1 MRRREMLLSTG
12 AAVVGLSTFPIGWT
26 AAANNRKQKLLYFT
40 RNCLHEHEP
49 VRPRNGE
56 LSLSEELLIEWGKT
70 AGFDVDCS
78 KDGRVFDGDLD
89 QYNTI
94 VFYTSGTCNDL
105 MTKPSTQK
113 TPPISPQG
121 KKRLFDAFA
130 AGTGF
135 VGIHSAI
142 SFSPQLIGSGY
153 SGHGTPQDGTMLVT
167 SPGFPGAGGLGK
179 SFSLFEEWF
188 TFQRLGEDLHVILA
202 QDTAAMKQVDPRPKK
217 QELYDR
223 PPFPATWARQHEK
236 GRVFYTSLGHFSHVW
251 TSKIFQQ
258 ILLGALAW
266 TMGNAEAD
274 VTPNI
279 TKVTPRGNEKTRI
292 GP

>member
-1 MRRREMLLSTG
+1 MRRRDFLLSSGT
-12 AAVVGLSTFPIGWT
+12 AVAGLSSFPLGW
-26 AAANNRKQKLLYFT
+26 AAAADKKTQKLLYFT

-49 VRPRNGE
+49 VRPRDGG
-56 LSLSEELLIEWGKT
+56 LSLSDKLLIEWGKT
-70 AGFDVDCS
+70 ADFEVDCS

-89 QYNTI
+89 QYDTI

-113 TPPISPQG
+113 TPPISPRG
-121 KKRLFDAFA
+121 KKRLFGAFA

-142 SFSPQLIGSGY
+142 SLSPQLIGSGY

-167 SPGFPGAGGLGK
+167 SPNFPGAGRLGK

-188 TFQRLGEDLHVILA
+188 TFQGLHEDLHVILA
-202 QDTAAMKQVDPRPKK
+202 QDTDVMKQVDPRPRK

-223 PPFPATWARQHEK
+223 PPFPATWARQHGK
-236 GRVFYTSLGHFSHVW
+236 GRVIYTSLGHFNHVW
-251 TSKIFQQ
+251 TNRIFQQ
-258 ILLGALAW
+258 ILLGAVAW
-266 TMGNAEAD
+266 TMGNVEAD

-279 TKVTPRGNEKTRI
+279 SKVTPKANQRHR
-292 GP
+292 